1 MRLPRVSS
9 AWALALLVLPAAASA
24 QTSSAGPSDDFAL
37 ILRGA
42 RVFTITKG
50 VIDDAVVLVH
60 RGKFTLVGDKDARVN
75 LPSTRYQEVDL
86 RGKVLFPGIVDTHT
100 HVGITTKPRVSA
112 NSDGNEGSAP
122 LQPGLR
128 ALDAISPSDP
138 GIKMALAGGVTTAN
152 IMPGSGTLMGGQTA
166 YVKFRGGSIEEMLIQ
181 KSGVRGGLKMANGEN
196 PKRSF
201 GPRKVSPITRMAVTA
216 LQRAIFTKA
225 KRYKESV
232 DRHRVLLENGRAQA
246 SDGPKR
252 EFRLD
257 PLVEVLARQRTVH
270 FHTHRAD
277 DILTVL
283 RLRKEFG
290 IKVVLHH
297 VSEGYKVARE
307 IAEAKVPC
315 SIIVIDSPGG
325 KHEAADF
332 NLEYGGVLERAGV
345 KVAIHSD
352 DFITSSRQ
360 MFRMAGLLVRE
371 GMSREAALRALT
383 IHGAEML
390 DLEKRVGSIEKGKD
404 ADFVVLSGDPLDV
417 DTKVLETWIE
427 GERVFSRKH
436 DRAYAIGGFAV
447 GDRLPLLRDSK
458 SAKLGGIAADAER
471 ASKQA
476 SGKVPAGR
484 SRDGD
489 EHGEAARRSRKG
501 AIAAIDPSKAFVVR
515 ADKLVT
521 MGPKGVIDDGYVLV
535 ERGKIREV
543 GDAEAAKLHA
553 DKPALRAA
561 IVTPGLVDARSV
573 VGLAGLFNVPADQ
586 DQDETA
592 GPVQPQLRATDAF
605 NPREKLLRYLL
616 RHGVTTVQS
625 GPGEANVIAG
635 QAGVFKTAGR
645 TLDEAL
651 VRFPSM
657 LICNLGEAPKRT
669 YAETRKAPMTRMATA
684 ALLREQLQKATAQAR
699 KLEVWESAARAGR
712 ASNAERPQTDL
723 DLEALAPYA
732 LGKLP
737 ILITAHREDDIR
749 TALRIGQEFGLRLVL
764 DHATEGYLMAKELA
778 AAKVPVIVAPPM
790 QRVGSR
796 HETLN
801 SSYENA
807 AVLAVSGVRVGFASG
822 FESYVP
828 KTRVLLFE
836 ASVAAANGLGF
847 ERSMRAATIDAA
859 RILGVADRVGSL
871 EVGKDADLVLFDGEP
886 FQATSHVDAVIAN
899 GRLAFR
905 R

>member
-1 MRLPRVSS
+1 MRLAV
-9 AWALALLVLPAAASA
+9 ALLLAPTFAIA
-24 QTSSAGPSDDFAL
+24 QGVPSAGPKDDFAL
-37 ILRGA
+37 VLRGA

-50 VIDDAVVLVH
+50 VIDNAVVIVH
-60 RGKFTLVGDKDARVN
+60 RGKFTLVEDRNARVVV
-75 LPSTRYQEVDL
+75 PPRHKVIDL

-100 HVGITTKPRVSA
+100 HVGITVKPRVSA

-128 ALDAISPSDP
+128 AIDAIAPADP

-166 YVKFRGGSIEEMLIQ
+166 YVKFRGRSIEEMLIH
-181 KSGVRGGLKMANGEN
+181 KSGVQGGLKMANGEN
-196 PKRSF
+196 PKRNF
-201 GPRKVSPITRMAVTA
+201 GSRKVSPITRMAVTA

-225 KRYKESV
+225 KRYKERV
-232 DRHRVLLENGRAQA
+232 DRHRVLLENGRAQS
-246 SDGPKR
+246 SDAPKR

-257 PLVEVLARQRTVH
+257 PLVEVLARKRTVH

-277 DILTVL
+277 DILTIL

-290 IKVVLHH
+290 IDVVLHH

-307 IAEAKVPC
+307 IAAAKVPC

-325 KHEAADF
+325 KHEAAEF

-352 DFITSSRQ
+352 DYITSSRQ

-371 GMSREAALRALT
+371 GMTRDGALRALT

-390 DLEKRVGSIEKGKD
+390 DLEERVGSIEKGKD

-427 GERVFSRKH
+427 GQRVFSRKH
-436 DRAYAIGGFAV
+436 DRAFAVGGFAV
-447 GDRLPLLRDSK
+447 ADRLPLLRDAP
-458 SAKLGGIAADAER
+458 SAKLGLE
-471 ASKQA
+471 
-476 SGKVPAGR
+476 GKRPLLALPEVNT
-484 SRDGD
+484 
-489 EHGEAARRSRKG
+489 
-501 AIAAIDPSKAFVVR
+501 SKAFVVR
-515 ADKLVT
+515 ADKIVT
-521 MGPKGVIDDGYVLV
+521 MGPKGIIDDGYVLV
-535 ERGKIREV
+535 AGGQIREV
-543 GDAEAAKLHA
+543 GDAEAAKYHA
-553 DKPALRAA
+553 DKPTIRVPV
-561 IVTPGLVDARSV
+561 VTPGLVDARSV

-586 DQDETA
+586 DQDEKA

-605 NPREKLLRYLL
+605 NPREKLLSYLL

-645 TLDEAL
+645 TLEEAL
-651 VRFPSM
+651 LRFPSM
-657 LICNLGEAPKRT
+657 LICNLGETPKKT
-669 YAETRKAPMTRMATA
+669 YAEAKKAPMTRMATA
-684 ALLREQLQKATAQAR
+684 AILREQLQKAKAFGKRIEFFETASQ
-699 KLEVWESAARAGR
+699 AGR
-712 ASNAERPQTDL
+712 ALESDHPGTAL

-737 ILITAHREDDIR
+737 VLITAHREDDIR
-749 TALRIGQEFGLRLVL
+749 TALRIGKEFGLRLVL
-764 DHATEGYLMAKELA
+764 DHATEGYLLAKEIA

-807 AVLAVSGVRVGFASG
+807 AVLALSGVRVGFASG

-847 ERSMRAATIDAA
+847 ERALRAATIDAA
-859 RILGVADRVGSL
+859 RILGVDDRVGSI
-871 EVGKDADLVLFDGEP
+871 EPKKDADLVLFGGEP
-886 FQATSHVDAVIAN
+886 FQATSHIEAVIVN
-899 GRLAFR
+899 GKVAFR
-905 R
+905 RR